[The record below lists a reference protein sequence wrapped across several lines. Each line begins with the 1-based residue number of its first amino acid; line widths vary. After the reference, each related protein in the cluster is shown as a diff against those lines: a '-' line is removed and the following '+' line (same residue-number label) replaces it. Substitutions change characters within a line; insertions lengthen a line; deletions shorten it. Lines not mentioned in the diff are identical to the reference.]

1 MIVCVQCVFDSS
13 ASQKL
18 LLLLLLI
25 SIRLSHHF
33 SMQIVSVHHLITISF
48 NDKLV
53 G

>member
-13 ASQKL
+13 ASQK